1 MKNIVFPIESV
12 QILVTN
18 GTDII
23 SLKLGL
29 PSPFPNLGDPGFLEI
44 KTAHGY
50 AEEYCRD
57 VLNIEPDEIIKV
69 LMENAQR
76 GIKFQN

>member
-1 MKNIVFPIESV
+1 MKNIVFPIENV

-23 SLKLGL
+23 LLKLGL

-57 VLNIEPDEIIKV
+57 VLNIEPDEVIDLNKPNII
-69 LMENAQR
+69 
-76 GIKFQN
+76 